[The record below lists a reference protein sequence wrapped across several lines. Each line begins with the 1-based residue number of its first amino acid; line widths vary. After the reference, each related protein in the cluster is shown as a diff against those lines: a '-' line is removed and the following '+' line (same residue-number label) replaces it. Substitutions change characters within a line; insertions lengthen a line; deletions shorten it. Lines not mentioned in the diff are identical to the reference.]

1 MNEIRDDLEELGQ
14 FADTSAEQVRAA
26 RETRRELDEQLEPVQ
41 ARFDILAASR
51 IDEGIDTAAA
61 SDTSVDDPTTLSSYE
76 QANEVLASTAPLH
89 FPAAFPEVFMENSGF
104 DVIVGNPPWEEA
116 IVEEDEFWSRYAPG
130 LMGKTSAEQETT
142 KERLRE
148 ERPDLVA
155 QYEEEVEQQEKR
167 RKILKNGPY
176 PGMGTGD
183 PDMYKAFSWRFW
195 NLISDT
201 GDVGVVLPR
210 SAFVAAGSEEFRRTL
225 LSEATVRDLTFVR
238 NTGGWVFDN
247 MEPRYTIA
255 LLGFNKSDPSD
266 DAQLPLRGPYPDSES
281 YERGIEVG
289 PARFPV
295 NRAINW
301 TGSASFPLLP
311 PEPEAGEVFAHLTQA
326 PPLGRDNPNEWR
338 VRPYRELDATN
349 DKERDDG
356 TTLMH
361 FTESPPDNFWPIYK
375 GSSFDIWNP
384 DTGDRYAWA
393 DPDVMINHVHDS
405 RKSAYRYARSRSAFG
420 EMDEDWVHDKDTL
433 PCFYPRVAFRDVSR
447 ANDSRTVRTA
457 LVPPDLFLTNK
468 APYFLWPRGDK
479 RDEAYLLGVL
489 STIPLDWYA
498 RRFVETNLNYH
509 ILNAFPVPRPGR
521 DNRLRQRVVNLSGR
535 LAAVDERY
543 ADWADAVGVEYGP
556 LDEETKQEKIYELDA
571 VVAHLYGLTREHVEV
586 IFETF
591 HDGWDHEERL
601 EQVLDYYESWSD
613 RLDLDHSEEGAA
625 EPPEAEDDD

>member
-1 MNEIRDDLEELGQ
+1 
-14 FADTSAEQVRAA
+14 
-26 RETRRELDEQLEPVQ
+26 
-41 ARFDILAASR
+41 
-51 IDEGIDTAAA
+51 
-61 SDTSVDDPTTLSSYE
+61 
-76 QANEVLASTAPLH
+76 
-89 FPAAFPEVFMENSGF
+89 
-104 DVIVGNPPWEEA
+104 
-116 IVEEDEFWSRYAPG
+116 
-130 LMGKTSAEQETT
+130 
-142 KERLRE
+142 
-148 ERPDLVA
+148 
-155 QYEEEVEQQEKR
+155 
-167 RKILKNGPY
+167 
-176 PGMGTGD
+176 
-183 PDMYKAFSWRFW
+183 
-195 NLISDT
+195 
-201 GDVGVVLPR
+201 
-210 SAFVAAGSEEFRRTL
+210 
-225 LSEATVRDLTFVR
+225 
-238 NTGGWVFDN
+238 
-247 MEPRYTIA
+247 
-255 LLGFNKSDPSD
+255 
-266 DAQLPLRGPYPDSES
+266 
-281 YERGIEVG
+281 
-289 PARFPV
+289 
-295 NRAINW
+295 
-301 TGSASFPLLP
+301 
-311 PEPEAGEVFAHLTQA
+311 
-326 PPLGRDNPNEWR
+326 
-338 VRPYRELDATN
+338 
-349 DKERDDG
+349 
-356 TTLMH
+356 MH